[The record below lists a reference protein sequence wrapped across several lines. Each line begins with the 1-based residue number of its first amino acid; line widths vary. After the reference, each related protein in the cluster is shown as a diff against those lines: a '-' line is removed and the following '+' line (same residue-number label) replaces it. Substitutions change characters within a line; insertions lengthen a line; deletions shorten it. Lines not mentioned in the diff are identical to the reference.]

1 MLLDQPLQKNY
12 NLLYM
17 GHLLSQVSSH
27 IANTITAHPT
37 IIFNGSLAV
46 KQTQ

>member
-12 NLLYM
+12 SLLYM

-27 IANTITAHPT
+27 IANTITVHPT
-37 IIFNGSLAV
+37 LFSMVVLE
-46 KQTQ
+46 